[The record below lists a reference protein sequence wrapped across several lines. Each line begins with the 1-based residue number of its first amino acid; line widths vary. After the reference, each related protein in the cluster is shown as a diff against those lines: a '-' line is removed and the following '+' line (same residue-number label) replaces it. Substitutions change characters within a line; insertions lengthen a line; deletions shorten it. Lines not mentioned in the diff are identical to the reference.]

1 MTLRNRTYAALVAV
15 FAIAFRIGESRAESY
30 CQTEKPPNDRQFHC
44 IEMGS
49 KRFRIPD
56 GHLAFWQYPNFKTGR
71 IERFDT
77 MADEVRG
84 KFTNF
89 YFVSDLPDL
98 TPLDIK
104 KIFGGEEKEDLRRRV
119 TSMVMTQ
126 ANVGFPLS
134 IDFRDGQYV
143 FSDRLVEHL
152 VSVGYEEY
160 APGLWK
166 KGESRFWLIRSAIGI
181 TQIESDSQ
189 GWGLMCLHPYS
200 TDIIL
205 GTVVADDERT
215 NACFHGRRVVEKLR
229 SFEY

>member
-1 MTLRNRTYAALVAV
+1 
-15 FAIAFRIGESRAESY
+15 
-30 CQTEKPPNDRQFHC
+30 
-44 IEMGS
+44 MGS

-89 YFVSDLPDL
+89 FFVSDLPDL

-104 KIFGGEEKEDLRRRV
+104 KIFGGEEKDDLRRRV

-134 IDFRDGQYV
+134 IDFRDGQYM

-152 VSVGYEEY
+152 VSVGYEKY

-166 KGESRFWLIRSAIGI
+166 KGESRLWLIRSAIGI
-181 TQIESDSQ
+181 TQIEWDGP
-189 GWGLMCLHPYS
+189 GWGLMCIHPYS
-200 TDIIL
+200 TDIVV
-205 GTVVADDERT
+205 GTFVSGDDERT